1 MRWWASLLIVL
12 GLIALGAGGGVPR
25 APAASA
31 QAATA
36 SAAADAPLA
45 YTSDGKIVFP
55 KDYRSWAYLTTGL
68 AMSYSPRTQPN
79 GQPFFD
85 NVFVTPAAYRAFTE
99 TGHWPDKTVFVI
111 EVRASR
117 EKGSINKSGHFQGD
131 VAGYDVEVRDDAR
144 FPNENWKWTAF
155 DAPDAVGAV
164 APAQAFPK
172 TAACFQC
179 HNANAAVDKSFVQ
192 FYPTLLPIARAKGT
206 LNAAYVAAEHAGGS

>member
-12 GLIALGAGGGVPR
+12 GLVALGATPRVPR

-36 SAAADAPLA
+36 AAAPELA
-45 YTSDGKIVFP
+45 YTADGKVVFP
-55 KDYRSWAYLTTGL
+55 KDYRNWVYLTTGL

-99 TGHWPDKTVFVI
+99 TGHWPDKTMFVI

-117 EKGSINKSGHFQGD
+117 DKGSINKSGRFQAEI
-131 VAGYDVEVRDDAR
+131 AGYDVELRDDAR
-144 FPNENWKWTAF
+144 YPGEQWKWMAF
-155 DAPDAVGAV
+155 NAPENNGAV
-164 APAQAFPK
+164 APVQALPK

-179 HNANAAVDKSFVQ
+179 HTSNAAVDKSFVQ

-206 LNAAYVAAEHAGGS
+206 LNAAYLAAEKAERS

>member
-12 GLIALGAGGGVPR
+12 GLVAFGATTRVPR

-36 SAAADAPLA
+36 TGELA
-45 YTSDGKIVFP
+45 YTADGKVVFP
-55 KDYRSWAYLTTGL
+55 KDYRSWVYLTTGL

-85 NVFVTPAAYRAFTE
+85 NVFVTPAAYRTFVD
-99 TGHWPDKTVFVI
+99 TGHWPDKTMFVI

-117 EKGSINKSGHFQGD
+117 DKGSINKSGRFQGEI
-131 VAGYDVEVRDDAR
+131 AGYDVELRDDAR
-144 FPNENWKWTAF
+144 YPDEQWKWMAF
-155 DAPDAVGAV
+155 NAPGHDGAV
-164 APAQAFPK
+164 APVQAFPK

-179 HNANAAVDKSFVQ
+179 HNTNAAVDKSFVQ

-206 LNAAYVAAEHAGGS
+206 LNAAYLAAEKAKRS

>member
-12 GLIALGAGGGVPR
+12 GLVVCGVAGHVPR
-25 APAASA
+25 A
-31 QAATA
+31 T
-36 SAAADAPLA
+36 AAAGDQIA
-45 YTSDGKIVFP
+45 YTADGKIVFP
-55 KDYRSWAYLTTGL
+55 KDYRSWVYLTSGL

-85 NVFVTPAAYRAFTE
+85 NVFATPAAYRAFVE
-99 TGHWPDKTVFVI
+99 TGHWPDKTMFVI

-117 EKGSINKSGHFQGD
+117 DKGSINKSGRFQGD
-131 VAGYDVEVRDDAR
+131 VVGYDFELRDDAR
-144 FPNENWKWTAF
+144 YPDEKWKWSAF
-155 DAPDAVGAV
+155 DAPDKNGAV

-179 HNANAAVDKSFVQ
+179 HNANGAVDKSFVQ

-206 LNAAYVAAEHAGGS
+206 LNAAYVAAEKSERS